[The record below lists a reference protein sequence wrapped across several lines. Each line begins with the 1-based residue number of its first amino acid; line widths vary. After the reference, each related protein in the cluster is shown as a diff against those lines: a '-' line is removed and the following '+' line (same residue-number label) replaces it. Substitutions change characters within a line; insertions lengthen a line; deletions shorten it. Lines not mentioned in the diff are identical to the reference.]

1 MAAGPDDILHMEKHF
16 REWLTTA
23 KDLTLAD
30 LIQDS
35 RVFINE
41 IVSTRP

>member
-16 REWLTTA
+16 CEWLTMA

-35 RVFINE
+35 QIFINE